1 MMGIFIKKVGKT
13 INMPLCPFVD
23 ADFGWLL
30 NNISW
35 IKIIKIKMIINNTP
49 QFVHIK
55 TQDLNDRFLLAF
67 YI

>member
-30 NNISW
+30 NNINHLIS
-35 IKIIKIKMIINNTP
+35 IHLSGKYIIAGP
-49 QFVHIK
+49 
-55 TQDLNDRFLLAF
+55 
-67 YI
+67 Y